1 MIKLLRTLPS
11 TRTGRVRAAF
21 PPARLASWL
30 LSLAALGAGAATA
43 AGTPSAPAQATPR
56 AGGTL
61 TAIIQPE
68 PVILTSALN
77 SAAPT
82 GFFSAN
88 VFDGLV
94 EYDNDFK
101 LRPALAERWDISR
114 DGKTLTFRLRPNVK
128 WHDGKPFTSAD
139 VKWTLENV
147 WKKLHPRNQIL
158 FGKVTQ
164 VDTPDA
170 LTVVLRFSEPSLAV
184 LSSLNSNGAQVLPK
198 HLYEGTDILNNPYN
212 NKPVGT
218 GPFVFKEWNKG
229 NYIVLERNPDYW
241 DKGKPYLDKLVFK
254 VVPDASARA
263 AALEKGE
270 VQYAPF
276 NPVPLKDAQRLAQLP
291 TLKLETRGYDWLSP
305 WLFMDIN
312 VDRPYFKDVRVR
324 QALAHAIDLNALNKV
339 VWFGFGKP
347 ALSPVVS
354 TLGQFFNPEVPKYP
368 YDPAKAE
375 ALLDAAGLKRGADG
389 NRLKIQIDYLPYG
402 DDYRRSAEFIKQA
415 LKRVGIEVAVR
426 NQDTPS
432 YTRRVYGDR
441 DFDLA
446 VVWYAGFADPLVGVT
461 RAYRADTVGK
471 NIPWSN
477 GSGYRGEEANKLID
491 QAQGS
496 ASQSERVALLRKF
509 QSVVQA
515 DLPSVPLLELRFF
528 TVQSAALRDTVGG
541 VDQVY
546 ASLKHAWFA
555 TPPAGSATGSATSS
569 AVRNATV
576 ANAGQ
581 PAAGR

>member
-1 MIKLLRTLPS
+1 MTNFFRTLRPQ
-11 TRTGRVRAAF
+11 R
-21 PPARLASWL
+21 PLAWL
-30 LSLAALGAGAATA
+30 APVALSIGLLGAGAPVLA
-43 AGTPSAPAQATPR
+43 AAAAPATETPR

-61 TAIIQPE
+61 TTIIQPE

-82 GFFSAN
+82 GFLSAN
-88 VFDGLV
+88 VFDGLL
-94 EYDNDFK
+94 EYDNNFK
-101 LRPALAERWDISR
+101 LRPALAERWDISK
-114 DGKTLTFRLRPNVK
+114 DSKTLTFHLRPNVK

-164 VDTPDA
+164 VDTPDP
-170 LTVVLRFSEPSLAV
+170 LTLVLRFSEPSLAV

-218 GPFVFKEWNKG
+218 GPFVFKEWSKG
-229 NYIVLERNPDYW
+229 NYIVLERNPGYW
-241 DKGKPYLDKLVFK
+241 DKGKPYLDKVIFK
-254 VVPDASARA
+254 VIPDASARA

-270 VQYAPF
+270 AQYAPF

-291 TLKLETRGYDWLSP
+291 ALKLETRGYDWLSP

-312 VDRPYFKDVRVR
+312 QDRPYFKDVRVR

-347 ALSPVVS
+347 AVSPVVS
-354 TLGQFFNPEVPKYP
+354 TLDQFFNPNVPKYP

-402 DDYRRSAEFIKQA
+402 DDYKRSAEYIRQA
-415 LKRVGIEVAVR
+415 LKRVGIDVAVR
-426 NQDTPS
+426 TQDTPT

-477 GSGYRGEEANKLID
+477 GSGYRGAEANKLID

-496 ASQSERVALLRKF
+496 PSQAERVELFKKF
-509 QSVVQA
+509 QSVVQT
-515 DLPSVPLLELRFF
+515 DLPSLPLLELRFF
-528 TVQSAALRDTVGG
+528 TVQAAALRDTVSG

-555 TPPAGSATGSATSS
+555 TPPGAS
-569 AVRNATV
+569 ATV
-576 ANAGQ
+576 ATAGKTE
-581 PAAGR
+581 AAR

>member
-1 MIKLLRTLPS
+1 MPPNTIMKNPFRPS
-11 TRTGRVRAAF
+11 RPSQLFGPFAF
-21 PPARLASWL
+21 LAPVV
-30 LSLAALGAGAATA
+30 LSLPLLGGLLAAPADAA
-43 AGTPSAPAQATPR
+43 APAQAAEAPR

-61 TAIIQPE
+61 TTIIQPE

-88 VFDGLV
+88 VFDGLI

-101 LRPALAERWDISR
+101 LKPALAQRWDISK
-114 DGKTLTFRLRPNVK
+114 DSKTITFHLRPNVK

-158 FGKVTQ
+158 FGKVTR

-170 LTVVLRFSEPSLAV
+170 LTVVLQFSEPSLAV

-218 GPFVFKEWNKG
+218 GPFVFKEWSKG

-241 DKGKPYLDKLVFK
+241 DKGKPYLDKIVFK
-254 VVPDASARA
+254 VIPDASARA

-276 NPVPLKDAQRLAQLP
+276 NPVPLKDAQRLSQLP
-291 TLKLETRGYDWLSP
+291 SLKLETRGYEWLSP
-305 WLFMDIN
+305 WLFMDVNI
-312 VDRPYFKDVRVR
+312 DRPYFKDVRVR
-324 QALAHAIDLNALNKV
+324 QALAHAIDLNTLNKV

-347 ALSPVVS
+347 AVSPVVS
-354 TLGQFFNPEVPKYP
+354 TLGQFFNPSVPKYP
-368 YDPAKAE
+368 YDPARAE

-402 DDYRRSAEFIKQA
+402 DDYKRSAEYIKQA
-415 LKRVGIEVAVR
+415 LKRVGVDVTVR
-426 NQDTPS
+426 TQDTPT
-432 YTRRVYGDR
+432 YTKRVYGDR

-446 VVWYAGFADPLVGVT
+446 VVWFAGFADPLVGVT
-461 RAYRADTVGK
+461 RAYRSDTVGK

-477 GSGYRGEEANKLID
+477 GSGYRGDEANRLID

-496 ASQSERVALLRKF
+496 PSQAERVELFRKF
-509 QSVVQA
+509 QSVVQT
-515 DLPSVPLLELRFF
+515 DLPSIPLLELRFF
-528 TVQSAALRDTVGG
+528 TVQSSNLRDTVSG

-546 ASLKHAWFA
+546 ASLKRAWLA
-555 TPPAGSATGSATSS
+555 PAGTAVATAT
-569 AVRNATV
+569 T
-576 ANAGQ
+576 
-581 PAAGR
+581 PAAAAAQAAR

>member
-1 MIKLLRTLPS
+1 MKNPFRPS
-11 TRTGRVRAAF
+11 RPSQLFGPFAF
-21 PPARLASWL
+21 LAPVV
-30 LSLAALGAGAATA
+30 LSLPLLGGLLAAPADAA
-43 AGTPSAPAQATPR
+43 APAQAAEAPR

-61 TAIIQPE
+61 TTIIQPE

-88 VFDGLV
+88 VFDGLI

-101 LRPALAERWDISR
+101 LKPALAQRWDISK
-114 DGKTLTFRLRPNVK
+114 DSKTITFHLRPNVK

-158 FGKVTQ
+158 FGKVTR

-170 LTVVLRFSEPSLAV
+170 LTVVLQFSEPSLAV

-218 GPFVFKEWNKG
+218 GPFVFKEWSKG

-241 DKGKPYLDKLVFK
+241 DKGKPYLDKIVFK
-254 VVPDASARA
+254 VIPDASARA

-276 NPVPLKDAQRLAQLP
+276 NPVPLKDAQRLSQLP
-291 TLKLETRGYDWLSP
+291 SLKLETRGYEWLSP
-305 WLFMDIN
+305 WLFMDVNI
-312 VDRPYFKDVRVR
+312 DRPYFKDVRVR
-324 QALAHAIDLNALNKV
+324 QALAHAIDLNTLNKV

-347 ALSPVVS
+347 AVSPVVS
-354 TLGQFFNPEVPKYP
+354 TLGQFFNPSVPKYP
-368 YDPAKAE
+368 YDPARAE

-402 DDYRRSAEFIKQA
+402 DDYKRSAEYIKQA
-415 LKRVGIEVAVR
+415 LKRVGVDVTVR
-426 NQDTPS
+426 TQDTPT
-432 YTRRVYGDR
+432 YTKRVYGDR

-446 VVWYAGFADPLVGVT
+446 VVWFAGFADPLVGVT
-461 RAYRADTVGK
+461 RAYRSDTVGK

-477 GSGYRGEEANKLID
+477 GSGYRGDEANRLID

-496 ASQSERVALLRKF
+496 PSQAERVELFRKF
-509 QSVVQA
+509 QSVVQT
-515 DLPSVPLLELRFF
+515 DLPSIPLLELRFF
-528 TVQSAALRDTVGG
+528 TVQSSNLRDTVSG

-546 ASLKHAWFA
+546 ASLKRAWLA
-555 TPPAGSATGSATSS
+555 PAGTAVATAT
-569 AVRNATV
+569 T
-576 ANAGQ
+576 
-581 PAAGR
+581 PAAAAAQAAR

>member
-1 MIKLLRTLPS
+1 MKNPFRPS
-11 TRTGRVRAAF
+11 RPSQLFRPFAF
-21 PPARLASWL
+21 LAPVV
-30 LSLAALGAGAATA
+30 LSLPLLGGLLAAPANAA
-43 AGTPSAPAQATPR
+43 APAQAAEAPR

-61 TAIIQPE
+61 TTIIQPE

-88 VFDGLV
+88 VFDGLI

-101 LRPALAERWDISR
+101 LKPALAQRWDISK
-114 DGKTLTFRLRPNVK
+114 DSKTLTFHLRPNVK

-158 FGKVTQ
+158 FGKVTR

-170 LTVVLRFSEPSLAV
+170 LTVVLHFSEPSLAV

-218 GPFVFKEWNKG
+218 GPFVFKEWSKG

-241 DKGKPYLDKLVFK
+241 DKGKPYLDKIVFK
-254 VVPDASARA
+254 VIPDASARA

-276 NPVPLKDAQRLAQLP
+276 NPVPLKDAQRLSQLP
-291 TLKLETRGYDWLSP
+291 SLKLETRGYEWLSP
-305 WLFMDIN
+305 WLFMDVNI
-312 VDRPYFKDVRVR
+312 DRPYFKDVRVR
-324 QALAHAIDLNALNKV
+324 QALAHAIDLNTLNKV

-347 ALSPVVS
+347 AVSPVVS
-354 TLGQFFNPEVPKYP
+354 TLGQFFNPSVPKYP
-368 YDPAKAE
+368 YDPARAE

-402 DDYRRSAEFIKQA
+402 DDYKRSAEYIKQA
-415 LKRVGIEVAVR
+415 LKRVGVDVTVR
-426 NQDTPS
+426 TQDTPT

-446 VVWYAGFADPLVGVT
+446 VVWFAGFADPLVGVT
-461 RAYRADTVGK
+461 RAYRSDTVGK

-477 GSGYRGEEANKLID
+477 GSGYRGDEANRLID

-496 ASQSERVALLRKF
+496 PSQAERVELFRKF
-509 QSVVQA
+509 QSVVQT
-515 DLPSVPLLELRFF
+515 DLPSIPLLELRFF
-528 TVQSAALRDTVGG
+528 TVQSSNLRDTVSG

-546 ASLKHAWFA
+546 ASLKRAWLA
-555 TPPAGSATGSATSS
+555 PAGTAVATAT
-569 AVRNATV
+569 T
-576 ANAGQ
+576 
-581 PAAGR
+581 PAAAAAQAAR

>member
-1 MIKLLRTLPS
+1 MMKLFRS
-11 TRTGRVRAAF
+11 FWSAR
-21 PPARLASWL
+21 PARALASPAWL
-30 LSLAALGAGAATA
+30 APVVLSLGLLGAGAAA
-43 AGTPSAPAQATPR
+43 AAPAAETPR

-61 TAIIQPE
+61 TTIIQPE
-68 PVILTSALN
+68 PVVLTSALN

-88 VFDGLV
+88 VFDGLL
-94 EYDNDFK
+94 EYDNNFK
-101 LRPALAERWDISR
+101 LKPALAERWEISR
-114 DGKTLTFRLRPNVK
+114 DSKTLTFHLRPNVK

-158 FGKVTQ
+158 LGKVTQ
-164 VDTPDA
+164 VDTPDP

-229 NYIVLERNPDYW
+229 NYIVLERNPNYW
-241 DKGKPYLDKLVFK
+241 DKGKPYLDKIIFK
-254 VVPDASARA
+254 VIPDASARA

-270 VQYAPF
+270 AQYAPF

-291 TLKLETRGYDWLSP
+291 PLKLETRGYDWLSP

-312 VDRPYFKDVRVR
+312 LDRPYFKDVRVR

-347 ALSPVVS
+347 AVSPVVS
-354 TLGQFFNPEVPKYP
+354 TLGQFFNPNVPKYA

-389 NRLKIQIDYLPYG
+389 NRLRIQIDYLPYG
-402 DDYRRSAEFIKQA
+402 DDYKRSAEYIKQA

-426 NQDTPS
+426 TQDTPT
-432 YTRRVYGDR
+432 YTKRVYGDR

-446 VVWYAGFADPLVGVT
+446 VVWFAGFADPLVGVT

-496 ASQSERVALLRKF
+496 PSQAERVELFRKF
-509 QSVVQA
+509 QSVVQT
-515 DLPSVPLLELRFF
+515 DLPSLPLLELRFF
-528 TVQSAALRDTVGG
+528 TVQSASLRDTVSS
-541 VDQVY
+541 VDQIY
-546 ASLKHAWFA
+546 ASLKHAWFV
-555 TPPAGSATGSATSS
+555 TPPRA
-569 AVRNATV
+569 NATV
-576 ANAGQ
+576 ATAGK
-581 PAAGR
+581 AETAR

>member
-1 MIKLLRTLPS
+1 MKNPFRPS
-11 TRTGRVRAAF
+11 RPSQLFRPFAF
-21 PPARLASWL
+21 LAPVV
-30 LSLAALGAGAATA
+30 LSLPLLGGLLAAPANAA
-43 AGTPSAPAQATPR
+43 APAQAAEAPR

-61 TAIIQPE
+61 TTIIQPE

-88 VFDGLV
+88 VFDGLI

-101 LRPALAERWDISR
+101 LKPALAQRWDISK
-114 DGKTLTFRLRPNVK
+114 DSKTITFHLRPKVK

-158 FGKVTQ
+158 FGKVTR

-170 LTVVLRFSEPSLAV
+170 LTVVLQFSEPSLAV

-218 GPFVFKEWNKG
+218 GPFVFKEWSKG

-241 DKGKPYLDKLVFK
+241 DKGKPYLDKIVFK
-254 VVPDASARA
+254 VIPDASARA

-276 NPVPLKDAQRLAQLP
+276 NPVPLKDAQRLSQLAS
-291 TLKLETRGYDWLSP
+291 LKLETRGYEWLSP
-305 WLFMDIN
+305 WLFMDVNI
-312 VDRPYFKDVRVR
+312 DRPYFKDVRVR
-324 QALAHAIDLNALNKV
+324 QALAHAIDLNTLNKV

-347 ALSPVVS
+347 AVSPVVS
-354 TLGQFFNPEVPKYP
+354 TLGQFFNPSVPKYP
-368 YDPAKAE
+368 YDPARAE

-389 NRLKIQIDYLPYG
+389 HRLKIQIDYLPYG
-402 DDYRRSAEFIKQA
+402 DDYKRSAEYIKQA
-415 LKRVGIEVAVR
+415 LKRVGVDVTVR
-426 NQDTPS
+426 TQDTPT
-432 YTRRVYGDR
+432 YTKRVYGDR

-446 VVWYAGFADPLVGVT
+446 VVWFAGFADPLVGVT
-461 RAYRADTVGK
+461 RAYRSDTVGK

-477 GSGYRGEEANKLID
+477 GSGYRGDEANRLID

-496 ASQSERVALLRKF
+496 PSQAERIELFRKF
-509 QSVVQA
+509 QSVVQT
-515 DLPSVPLLELRFF
+515 DLPSIPLLELRFF
-528 TVQSAALRDTVGG
+528 TVQSSNLRDTVSG

-546 ASLKHAWFA
+546 ASLKRAWLA
-555 TPPAGSATGSATSS
+555 PAGTAVATAT
-569 AVRNATV
+569 T
-576 ANAGQ
+576 
-581 PAAGR
+581 PAAAAAQAAR

>member
-1 MIKLLRTLPS
+1 MKNPFRPS
-11 TRTGRVRAAF
+11 RPSQLFRPFAF
-21 PPARLASWL
+21 LAPVV
-30 LSLAALGAGAATA
+30 LSLPLLGGLLAAPANAA
-43 AGTPSAPAQATPR
+43 APAQAAEAPR

-61 TAIIQPE
+61 TTIIQPE

-88 VFDGLV
+88 VFDGLI

-101 LRPALAERWDISR
+101 LKPALAQRWDISK
-114 DGKTLTFRLRPNVK
+114 DSKTLTFHLRPNVK

-158 FGKVTQ
+158 FGKVTR

-170 LTVVLRFSEPSLAV
+170 LTVVLHFSEPSLAV

-218 GPFVFKEWNKG
+218 GPFVFKEWSKG

-241 DKGKPYLDKLVFK
+241 DKGKPYLDKIVFK
-254 VVPDASARA
+254 VIPDASARA

-276 NPVPLKDAQRLAQLP
+276 NPVPLKDAQRLSQLP
-291 TLKLETRGYDWLSP
+291 SLKLETRGYEWLSP
-305 WLFMDIN
+305 WLFMDVNI
-312 VDRPYFKDVRVR
+312 DRPYFKDVRVR
-324 QALAHAIDLNALNKV
+324 QALAHAIDLNTLNKV

-347 ALSPVVS
+347 AVSPVVS
-354 TLGQFFNPEVPKYP
+354 TLGQFFNPSVPKYP
-368 YDPAKAE
+368 YDPARAE
-375 ALLDAAGLKRGADG
+375 ALLEAAGLKRGADG

-402 DDYRRSAEFIKQA
+402 DDYKRSAEYIKQA
-415 LKRVGIEVAVR
+415 LKRVGVDVTVR
-426 NQDTPS
+426 TQDTPT

-446 VVWYAGFADPLVGVT
+446 VVWFAGFADPLVGVT
-461 RAYRADTVGK
+461 RAYRSDTVGK

-477 GSGYRGEEANKLID
+477 GSGYRGDEANRLID

-496 ASQSERVALLRKF
+496 PSQAERVELFRKF
-509 QSVVQA
+509 QSVVQT
-515 DLPSVPLLELRFF
+515 DLPSIPLLELRFF
-528 TVQSAALRDTVGG
+528 TVQSSNLRDTVSG

-546 ASLKHAWFA
+546 ASLKRAWLA
-555 TPPAGSATGSATSS
+555 PAGTAVATAT
-569 AVRNATV
+569 T
-576 ANAGQ
+576 
-581 PAAGR
+581 PAAAAAQAAR

>member
-1 MIKLLRTLPS
+1 MTTPFWHALLARPLTLLGS
-11 TRTGRVRAAF
+11 ALILT
-21 PPARLASWL
+21 AS
-30 LSLAALGAGAATA
+30 AVVH
-43 AGTPSAPAQATPR
+43 AQTPR
-56 AGGTL
+56 PGGTL
-61 TAIIQPE
+61 TTVIQPE

-101 LRPALAERWDISR
+101 LRPALAERWEISS
-114 DGKTLTFRLRPNVK
+114 DSKTLTFHLRPNVK

-147 WKKLHPRNQIL
+147 WKKLHPRNQTL

-198 HLYEGTDILNNPYN
+198 HLYENTDILNNPYN

-218 GPFVFKEWNKG
+218 GPFVFKEWSKG
-229 NYIVLERNPDYW
+229 NYIVVERNPDYW
-241 DKGKPYLDKLVFK
+241 DKGKPYLDRIVFK
-254 VVPDASARA
+254 VIPDASARA

-276 NPVPLKDAQRLAQLP
+276 SPVPLKDAQRLAQLP
-291 TLKLETRGYDWLSP
+291 TLKLETRGYQWLSP
-305 WLFMDIN
+305 WLFMDVN

-324 QALAHAIDLNALNKV
+324 QALAHAINRDALNKV

-347 ALSPVVS
+347 AVSPVVS
-354 TLGQFFNPEVPKYP
+354 TLGQFFNPDVPRYP

-375 ALLDAAGLKRGADG
+375 ALLDAAGLKRGPDG
-389 NRLKIQIDYLPYG
+389 SRLKVQIDYLPYG
-402 DDYRRSAEFIKQA
+402 DDYKRSAEYVKQA
-415 LKRVGIEVAVR
+415 LKRVGIDVNVR
-426 NQDTPS
+426 TQDTPT

-446 VVWYAGFADPLVGVT
+446 VVWFAGFADPLVGVT

-477 GSGYRGEEANKLID
+477 GSGYRGEEANRLID

-496 ASQSERVALLRKF
+496 PSQAERVQLFRKF
-509 QSVVQA
+509 QTVVQT
-515 DLPSVPLLELRFF
+515 DVPSIPLLELQFF
-528 TVQSAALRDTVGG
+528 TLQSASLRDTVGG

-546 ASLKHAWFA
+546 ASLKRAWFA
-555 TPPAGSATGSATSS
+555 PTQ
-569 AVRNATV
+569 AV
-576 ANAGQ
+576 
-581 PAAGR
+581 AAR

>member
-1 MIKLLRTLPS
+1 MKNPFRPS
-11 TRTGRVRAAF
+11 RPSQLFRPFAF
-21 PPARLASWL
+21 LAPVV
-30 LSLAALGAGAATA
+30 LSLPLLGGLLAAPANAA
-43 AGTPSAPAQATPR
+43 APAQAAEAPR

-61 TAIIQPE
+61 TTIIQPE

-88 VFDGLV
+88 VFDGLI

-101 LRPALAERWDISR
+101 LKPALAQRWDISK
-114 DGKTLTFRLRPNVK
+114 DSKTLTFHLRPNVK

-158 FGKVTQ
+158 FGKVTR

-170 LTVVLRFSEPSLAV
+170 LTVVLHFSEPSLAV

-218 GPFVFKEWNKG
+218 GPFVFKEWSKG

-241 DKGKPYLDKLVFK
+241 HKGKPYLDKIVFK
-254 VVPDASARA
+254 VIPDASARA

-276 NPVPLKDAQRLAQLP
+276 NPVPLKDAQRLSQLP
-291 TLKLETRGYDWLSP
+291 SLKLETRGYEWLSP
-305 WLFMDIN
+305 WLFMDVNI
-312 VDRPYFKDVRVR
+312 DRPYFKDVRVR
-324 QALAHAIDLNALNKV
+324 QALAHAIDLNTLNKV

-347 ALSPVVS
+347 AVSPVVS
-354 TLGQFFNPEVPKYP
+354 TLGQFFNPSVPKYP
-368 YDPAKAE
+368 YDPARAE

-402 DDYRRSAEFIKQA
+402 DDYKRSAEYIKQA
-415 LKRVGIEVAVR
+415 LKRVGVDVTVR
-426 NQDTPS
+426 TQDTPT

-446 VVWYAGFADPLVGVT
+446 VVWFAGFADPLVGVT
-461 RAYRADTVGK
+461 RAYRSDTVGK

-477 GSGYRGEEANKLID
+477 GSGYRGDEANRLID

-496 ASQSERVALLRKF
+496 PSQAERVELFRKF
-509 QSVVQA
+509 QSVVQT
-515 DLPSVPLLELRFF
+515 DLPSIPLLELRFF
-528 TVQSAALRDTVGG
+528 TVQSSNLRDTVSG

-546 ASLKHAWFA
+546 ASLKRAWLA
-555 TPPAGSATGSATSS
+555 PAGTAVATAT
-569 AVRNATV
+569 T
-576 ANAGQ
+576 
-581 PAAGR
+581 PAAAAAQAAR

>member
-1 MIKLLRTLPS
+1 MTTSFWHAHLARPLTLLGS
-11 TRTGRVRAAF
+11 A
-21 PPARLASWL
+21 LALTASA
-30 LSLAALGAGAATA
+30 LAH
-43 AGTPSAPAQATPR
+43 AQTPR

-61 TAIIQPE
+61 TAVIQPE

-101 LRPALAERWDISR
+101 LRPALAERWEVSR
-114 DGKTLTFRLRPNVK
+114 DSKTVTFHLRPNVK

-147 WKKLHPRNQIL
+147 WKTLHPRNQTL

-198 HLYEGTDILNNPYN
+198 HLYENTDILNNPYN

-218 GPFVFKEWNKG
+218 GPFVFKEWSKG

-241 DKGKPYLDKLVFK
+241 DKGKPYLDKIVFK
-254 VVPDASARA
+254 VIPDASARA

-276 NPVPLKDAQRLAQLP
+276 SPVPLKDAQRLAQLP
-291 TLKLETRGYDWLSP
+291 TLKLETRGYQWLSP
-305 WLFMDIN
+305 WLFMDVN

-324 QALAHAIDLNALNKV
+324 QALAHAINQDALNKV

-347 ALSPVVS
+347 AVSPVVS
-354 TLGQFFNPEVPKYP
+354 TLGEFFNANVPKYP

-375 ALLDAAGLKRGADG
+375 TLLDAAGLKRGADG
-389 NRLKIQIDYLPYG
+389 SRLRIQIDYLPYG
-402 DDYRRSAEFIKQA
+402 DDYKRSAEYIKQA
-415 LKRVGIEVAVR
+415 LKRVGIDVNVR
-426 NQDTPS
+426 TQDTPT

-446 VVWYAGFADPLVGVT
+446 VVWFAGFADPLVGVT

-477 GSGYRGEEANKLID
+477 GSGYRGEEANRLID

-496 ASQSERVALLRKF
+496 PSQAERVALFRKF
-509 QSVVQA
+509 QQVVQT
-515 DLPSVPLLELRFF
+515 DVPSIPLLELQFF
-528 TVQSAALRDTVGG
+528 TLQSANLRDTVSG

-546 ASLKHAWFA
+546 ASLKRAWFA
-555 TPPAGSATGSATSS
+555 PAQAT
-569 AVRNATV
+569 
-576 ANAGQ
+576 
-581 PAAGR
+581 AAR

>member
-1 MIKLLRTLPS
+1 MKNP
-11 TRTGRVRAAF
+11 F
-21 PPARLASWL
+21 PPSRPSQLFRPFAFLAPVV
-30 LSLAALGAGAATA
+30 LSLPLLGGMLA
-43 AGTPSAPAQATPR
+43 APANAAPAAPATEAPR

-61 TAIIQPE
+61 TTIIQPE

-88 VFDGLV
+88 VFDGLI
-94 EYDNDFK
+94 EYDNEFK
-101 LRPALAERWDISR
+101 LRPALAQSWDISK
-114 DGKTLTFRLRPNVK
+114 DSKTLTFHLRPNVK

-158 FGKVTQ
+158 FGKVTR

-170 LTVVLRFSEPSLAV
+170 LTVVLHFSEPSLAV

-218 GPFVFKEWNKG
+218 GPFIFKEWSKG

-241 DKGKPYLDKLVFK
+241 DKGKPYLDKIVFK
-254 VVPDASARA
+254 VIPDASARA

-276 NPVPLKDAQRLAQLP
+276 NPVPLKDAQRLSQLP
-291 TLKLETRGYDWLSP
+291 SLKLETRGYEWLSP
-305 WLFMDIN
+305 WLFMDVNI
-312 VDRPYFKDVRVR
+312 DRPYFKDVRVR

-347 ALSPVVS
+347 AVSPVVS
-354 TLGQFFNPEVPKYP
+354 TLGQFFNPNVPKYP
-368 YDPAKAE
+368 YDPARAE

-402 DDYRRSAEFIKQA
+402 DDYKRSAEYIKQA
-415 LKRVGIEVAVR
+415 LKRVGVDVTVR
-426 NQDTPS
+426 TQDTPT
-432 YTRRVYGDR
+432 YTKRVYGDR

-446 VVWYAGFADPLVGVT
+446 VVWFAGFADPLVGVT
-461 RAYRADTVGK
+461 RAYRSDTVGK

-477 GSGYRGEEANKLID
+477 GSGYRGDEANRLID

-496 ASQSERVALLRKF
+496 PSQAERVELFRKF
-509 QSVVQA
+509 QSVVQT
-515 DLPSVPLLELRFF
+515 DLPSIPLLELRFF
-528 TVQSAALRDTVGG
+528 TVQASNLRDTVSG

-546 ASLKHAWFA
+546 ASLKRAWLA
-555 TPPAGSATGSATSS
+555 PAGTAVATAT
-569 AVRNATV
+569 T
-576 ANAGQ
+576 
-581 PAAGR
+581 PAAAAAQAAR

>member
-1 MIKLLRTLPS
+1 MQTSAILPPNTIMKNPFRPS
-11 TRTGRVRAAF
+11 RPSQLFRPFAF
-21 PPARLASWL
+21 LAPVV
-30 LSLAALGAGAATA
+30 LSLPLLGGLLAAPANAA
-43 AGTPSAPAQATPR
+43 APAQAAEAPR

-61 TAIIQPE
+61 TTIIQPE

-88 VFDGLV
+88 VFDGLI

-101 LRPALAERWDISR
+101 LKPALAQRWDISK
-114 DGKTLTFRLRPNVK
+114 DSKTLTFHLRPNVK

-158 FGKVTQ
+158 FGKVTR

-170 LTVVLRFSEPSLAV
+170 LTVVLQFSEPSLAV

-218 GPFVFKEWNKG
+218 GPFVFKEWSKG

-241 DKGKPYLDKLVFK
+241 DKGKPYLDKIVFK
-254 VVPDASARA
+254 VIPDASARA

-276 NPVPLKDAQRLAQLP
+276 NPVPLKDAQRLSQLP
-291 TLKLETRGYDWLSP
+291 SLKLETRGYEWLSP
-305 WLFMDIN
+305 WLFMDVNI
-312 VDRPYFKDVRVR
+312 DRPYFKDVRVR
-324 QALAHAIDLNALNKV
+324 QALAHAIDLNTLNKV

-347 ALSPVVS
+347 AVSPVVS
-354 TLGQFFNPEVPKYP
+354 TLGQFFNPSVPKYP
-368 YDPAKAE
+368 YDPARAE

-389 NRLKIQIDYLPYG
+389 HRLKIQIDYLPYG
-402 DDYRRSAEFIKQA
+402 DDYKRSAEYIKQA
-415 LKRVGIEVAVR
+415 LKRVGVDVTVR
-426 NQDTPS
+426 TQDTPT
-432 YTRRVYGDR
+432 YTKRVYGDR

-446 VVWYAGFADPLVGVT
+446 VVWFAGFADPLVGVT
-461 RAYRADTVGK
+461 RAYRSDTVGK

-477 GSGYRGEEANKLID
+477 GSGYRGDEANRLID

-496 ASQSERVALLRKF
+496 PSQAERIELFRKF
-509 QSVVQA
+509 QSVVQT
-515 DLPSVPLLELRFF
+515 DLPSIPLLELRFF
-528 TVQSAALRDTVGG
+528 TVQSSNLRDTVSG

-546 ASLKHAWFA
+546 ASLKRAWLA
-555 TPPAGSATGSATSS
+555 PAGTAVATAT
-569 AVRNATV
+569 T
-576 ANAGQ
+576 
-581 PAAGR
+581 PAAAAAQAAR

>member
-1 MIKLLRTLPS
+1 MKTSQWHTRLARSLALVGSALVLTLPS
-11 TRTGRVRAAF
+11 AHAV
-21 PPARLASWL
+21 PE
-30 LSLAALGAGAATA
+30 
-43 AGTPSAPAQATPR
+43 TPR

-61 TAIIQPE
+61 TAVIQPE

-82 GFFSAN
+82 GFLSAN
-88 VFDGLV
+88 VFDGLL

-101 LRPALAERWDISR
+101 LKPALAQSWEISK
-114 DGKTLTFRLRPNVK
+114 DSKTLTFRLRPNVK

-139 VKWTLENV
+139 VKWSLENV

-158 FGKVTQ
+158 FGKVTR

-170 LTVVLRFSEPSLAV
+170 LTVVLHFSEPSLAA

-218 GPFVFKEWNKG
+218 GPFVFKEWSKG

-241 DKGKPYLDKLVFK
+241 DKGKPYLDKIVFK
-254 VVPDASARA
+254 VIPDASARA

-270 VQYAPF
+270 AQYAPF

-291 TLKLETRGYDWLSP
+291 GLKLETRGYEWLSP
-305 WLFMDIN
+305 WLFMDVN

-324 QALAHAIDLNALNKV
+324 QALAHAIDLDALNKV

-347 ALSPVVS
+347 AVSPVVS
-354 TLGQFFNPEVPKYP
+354 TLGQFFNPNVPKYP

-389 NRLKIQIDYLPYG
+389 NRLRIQIDYLPYG
-402 DDYRRSAEFIKQA
+402 DDYKRSAEYIKQA

-426 NQDTPS
+426 TQDTPT
-432 YTRRVYGDR
+432 YTKRVYGDR

-477 GSGYRGEEANKLID
+477 GSGYRGEEANRLID

-496 ASQSERVALLRKF
+496 PSQAERVELFRKF
-509 QSVVQA
+509 QAVVQT
-515 DLPSVPLLELRFF
+515 DLPSIPLLELRFF
-528 TVQSAALRDTVGG
+528 TVQSANLRDTIGG

-546 ASLKHAWFA
+546 ASLKRAWLA
-555 TPPAGSATGSATSS
+555 PT
-569 AVRNATV
+569 AVKTASR
-576 ANAGQ
+576 
-581 PAAGR
+581 

>member
-1 MIKLLRTLPS
+1 MLPPNTIMKNPFRPS
-11 TRTGRVRAAF
+11 RPSQLFRPFAF
-21 PPARLASWL
+21 LAPVV
-30 LSLAALGAGAATA
+30 LSLPLLGGLAAPANAA
-43 AGTPSAPAQATPR
+43 APAQAAEAPR

-61 TAIIQPE
+61 TTIIQPE

-88 VFDGLV
+88 VFDGLI

-101 LRPALAERWDISR
+101 LKPALAQRWEISK
-114 DGKTLTFRLRPNVK
+114 DSKTLTFHLRPNVK

-158 FGKVTQ
+158 FGKVTR

-170 LTVVLRFSEPSLAV
+170 LTVVLHFSEPSLAV

-218 GPFVFKEWNKG
+218 GPFVFKEWSKG

-241 DKGKPYLDKLVFK
+241 DKGKPYLDKIVFK
-254 VVPDASARA
+254 VIPDASARA

-276 NPVPLKDAQRLAQLP
+276 NPVPLKDAQRLSQLP
-291 TLKLETRGYDWLSP
+291 SLKLETRGYEWLSP
-305 WLFMDIN
+305 WLFMDVNI
-312 VDRPYFKDVRVR
+312 DRPYFKDVRVR

-347 ALSPVVS
+347 AVSPVVS
-354 TLGQFFNPEVPKYP
+354 TLGQFFNPSVPKYP
-368 YDPAKAE
+368 YDPARAE

-402 DDYRRSAEFIKQA
+402 DDYKRSAEYIKQA
-415 LKRVGIEVAVR
+415 LKRVGVDVTVR
-426 NQDTPS
+426 TQDTPT

-446 VVWYAGFADPLVGVT
+446 VVWFAGFADPLVGVT
-461 RAYRADTVGK
+461 RAYRSDTVGK

-477 GSGYRGEEANKLID
+477 GSGYRGDEANRLID

-496 ASQSERVALLRKF
+496 PSQAERVELFRKF
-509 QSVVQA
+509 QSVVQT
-515 DLPSVPLLELRFF
+515 DLPSIPLLELRFF
-528 TVQSAALRDTVGG
+528 TVQSSNLRDTVSG

-546 ASLKHAWFA
+546 ASLKRAWLA
-555 TPPAGSATGSATSS
+555 PAGTAVATAT
-569 AVRNATV
+569 T
-576 ANAGQ
+576 
-581 PAAGR
+581 PAATAAQAAR

>member
-1 MIKLLRTLPS
+1 MLPPNTIMKNPFRPS
-11 TRTGRVRAAF
+11 RPSQLFRPFAF
-21 PPARLASWL
+21 LAPVV
-30 LSLAALGAGAATA
+30 LSLPLLGGLLAAPANAA
-43 AGTPSAPAQATPR
+43 APAQAAEAPR

-61 TAIIQPE
+61 TTIIQPE

-88 VFDGLV
+88 VFDGLI

-101 LRPALAERWDISR
+101 LKPALAQRWDISK
-114 DGKTLTFRLRPNVK
+114 DSKTLTFHLRPNVK

-158 FGKVTQ
+158 FGKVTR

-170 LTVVLRFSEPSLAV
+170 LTVVLHFSEPSLAV

-218 GPFVFKEWNKG
+218 GPFVFKEWSKG

-241 DKGKPYLDKLVFK
+241 DKGKPYLDKIVFK
-254 VVPDASARA
+254 VIPDASARA

-276 NPVPLKDAQRLAQLP
+276 NPVPLKDAQRLSQLP
-291 TLKLETRGYDWLSP
+291 SLKLETRGYEWLSP
-305 WLFMDIN
+305 WLFMDVN

-347 ALSPVVS
+347 AVSPVVS
-354 TLGQFFNPEVPKYP
+354 TLGQFFNPSVPKYP
-368 YDPAKAE
+368 FDPARAE

-402 DDYRRSAEFIKQA
+402 DDYKRSAEYIKQA
-415 LKRVGIEVAVR
+415 LKRVGVDVTVR
-426 NQDTPS
+426 TQDTPT

-446 VVWYAGFADPLVGVT
+446 VVWFAGFADPLVGVT
-461 RAYRADTVGK
+461 RAYRSDTVGK

-477 GSGYRGEEANKLID
+477 GSGYRGDEANRLID

-496 ASQSERVALLRKF
+496 PSQAERVELFRKF
-509 QSVVQA
+509 QSVVQT
-515 DLPSVPLLELRFF
+515 DLPSIPLLELRFF
-528 TVQSAALRDTVGG
+528 TVQSSNLRDTVSG

-546 ASLKHAWFA
+546 ASLKRAWLA
-555 TPPAGSATGSATSS
+555 PAGTAVATAT
-569 AVRNATV
+569 T
-576 ANAGQ
+576 
-581 PAAGR
+581 PAATAAQAAR

>member
-1 MIKLLRTLPS
+1 MKNPFRPS
-11 TRTGRVRAAF
+11 RPAQLFRPFAF
-21 PPARLASWL
+21 LAPVV
-30 LSLAALGAGAATA
+30 LSLPLLGGLLV
-43 AGTPSAPAQATPR
+43 APANAAPAAQAAEAPR

-61 TAIIQPE
+61 TTIIQPE

-88 VFDGLV
+88 VFDGLI
-94 EYDNDFK
+94 EYDNAFRLK
-101 LRPALAERWDISR
+101 PALAQSWEISK
-114 DGKTLTFRLRPNVK
+114 DAKTLTFHLRPNVK

-158 FGKVTQ
+158 FGKVTR

-170 LTVVLRFSEPSLAV
+170 LTVVLHFSEPSLAV
-184 LSSLNSNGAQVLPK
+184 LSSLNSNGAQVLPR

-218 GPFVFKEWNKG
+218 GPFVFKEWSKG

-241 DKGKPYLDKLVFK
+241 DKGKPYLDKIVFK
-254 VVPDASARA
+254 VIPDASARA

-276 NPVPLKDAQRLAQLP
+276 NPVPLKDAQRLSQLP
-291 TLKLETRGYDWLSP
+291 SLKLETRGYEWLSP
-305 WLFMDIN
+305 WLFMDVN
-312 VDRPYFKDVRVR
+312 VERPYFKDVRVR

-347 ALSPVVS
+347 AVSPVVS
-354 TLGQFFNPEVPKYP
+354 TLGQFFNPNVPKYP
-368 YDPAKAE
+368 YDPAKAD

-402 DDYRRSAEFIKQA
+402 DDYKRSAEYIKQA
-415 LKRVGIEVAVR
+415 LKRVGVDVTVR
-426 NQDTPS
+426 TQDTPT

-446 VVWYAGFADPLVGVT
+446 VVWFAGFADPLVGVT
-461 RAYRADTVGK
+461 RAYRSDTVGK

-477 GSGYRGEEANKLID
+477 GSGYRGDEANRLID

-496 ASQSERVALLRKF
+496 PSQAERVELFRKF
-509 QSVVQA
+509 QSVVQT
-515 DLPSVPLLELRFF
+515 DLPSIPLLELRFF
-528 TVQSAALRDTVGG
+528 TVQSSNLRDTVSG

-546 ASLKHAWFA
+546 ASLKRAWLA
-555 TPPAGSATGSATSS
+555 PAGTAVAATT
-569 AVRNATV
+569 
-576 ANAGQ
+576 
-581 PAAGR
+581 PAAAAAHAAR

>member
-1 MIKLLRTLPS
+1 MPPNTIMKNPFRPS
-11 TRTGRVRAAF
+11 RPSQLFRPFAF
-21 PPARLASWL
+21 LAPVV
-30 LSLAALGAGAATA
+30 LSLPLLGGLLAAPANAA
-43 AGTPSAPAQATPR
+43 APAQAAEAPR

-61 TAIIQPE
+61 TTIIQPE

-88 VFDGLV
+88 VFDGLI

-101 LRPALAERWDISR
+101 LKPALAQRWDISK
-114 DGKTLTFRLRPNVK
+114 DSKTLTFHLRPNVK

-158 FGKVTQ
+158 FGKVTR

-170 LTVVLRFSEPSLAV
+170 LTVVLHFSEPSLAV

-218 GPFVFKEWNKG
+218 GPFVFKEWSKG

-241 DKGKPYLDKLVFK
+241 DKGKPYLDKIVFK
-254 VVPDASARA
+254 VIPDASARA

-276 NPVPLKDAQRLAQLP
+276 NPVPLKDAQRLSQLP
-291 TLKLETRGYDWLSP
+291 SLKLETRGYEWLSP
-305 WLFMDIN
+305 WLFMDVNI
-312 VDRPYFKDVRVR
+312 DRPYFKDVRVR

-347 ALSPVVS
+347 AVSPVVS
-354 TLGQFFNPEVPKYP
+354 TLGQFFNPSVPKYP
-368 YDPAKAE
+368 YDPARAE

-402 DDYRRSAEFIKQA
+402 DDYKRSAEYIKQA
-415 LKRVGIEVAVR
+415 LKRVGVDVTVR
-426 NQDTPS
+426 TQDTPT

-446 VVWYAGFADPLVGVT
+446 VVWFAGFADPLVGVT
-461 RAYRADTVGK
+461 RAYRSDTVGK

-477 GSGYRGEEANKLID
+477 GSGYRGDEANRLID

-496 ASQSERVALLRKF
+496 PSQAERVELFRKF
-509 QSVVQA
+509 QSVVQT
-515 DLPSVPLLELRFF
+515 DLPSIPLLELRFF
-528 TVQSAALRDTVGG
+528 TVQSSNLRDTVSG

-546 ASLKHAWFA
+546 ASLKRAWLA
-555 TPPAGSATGSATSS
+555 PAGTAVATATTPAAAAAQ
-569 AVRNATV
+569 AVR
-576 ANAGQ
+576 
-581 PAAGR
+581 

>member
-1 MIKLLRTLPS
+1 MPANTIMKNPFRPS
-11 TRTGRVRAAF
+11 RPSQLFRPFAF
-21 PPARLASWL
+21 LAPVV
-30 LSLAALGAGAATA
+30 LSLPLLGGLLAAPANAA
-43 AGTPSAPAQATPR
+43 APAQAAEAPR

-61 TAIIQPE
+61 TTIIQPE

-88 VFDGLV
+88 VFDGLI

-101 LRPALAERWDISR
+101 LKPALAQRWDISK
-114 DGKTLTFRLRPNVK
+114 DSKTLTFHLRPNVK

-158 FGKVTQ
+158 FGKVTR

-170 LTVVLRFSEPSLAV
+170 LTVVLHFSEPSLAV

-218 GPFVFKEWNKG
+218 GPFVFKEWSKG

-241 DKGKPYLDKLVFK
+241 HKGKPYLDKIVFK
-254 VVPDASARA
+254 VIPDASARA

-276 NPVPLKDAQRLAQLP
+276 NPVPLKDAQRLSQLP
-291 TLKLETRGYDWLSP
+291 SLKLETRGYEWLSP
-305 WLFMDIN
+305 WLFMDVNI
-312 VDRPYFKDVRVR
+312 DRPYFKDVRVR
-324 QALAHAIDLNALNKV
+324 QALAHAIDLNTLNKV

-347 ALSPVVS
+347 AVSPVVS
-354 TLGQFFNPEVPKYP
+354 TLGQFFNPSVPKYP
-368 YDPAKAE
+368 YDPARAE

-402 DDYRRSAEFIKQA
+402 DDYKRSAEYIKQA
-415 LKRVGIEVAVR
+415 LKRVGVDVTVR
-426 NQDTPS
+426 TQDTPT

-446 VVWYAGFADPLVGVT
+446 VVWFAGFADPLVGVT
-461 RAYRADTVGK
+461 RAYRSDTVGK

-477 GSGYRGEEANKLID
+477 GSGYRGDEANRLID

-496 ASQSERVALLRKF
+496 PSQAERVELFRKF
-509 QSVVQA
+509 QSVVQT
-515 DLPSVPLLELRFF
+515 DLPSIPLLELRFF
-528 TVQSAALRDTVGG
+528 TVQSSNLRDTVSG

-546 ASLKHAWFA
+546 ASLKRAWLA
-555 TPPAGSATGSATSS
+555 PAGTAVATAT
-569 AVRNATV
+569 T
-576 ANAGQ
+576 
-581 PAAGR
+581 PAAAAAQAAR

>member
-1 MIKLLRTLPS
+1 MKNPLPLSRPSQILRPF
-11 TRTGRVRAAF
+11 AF
-21 PPARLASWL
+21 LAPVV
-30 LSLAALGAGAATA
+30 LSLPLLGGLLA
-43 AGTPSAPAQATPR
+43 APASAAPAAPSVQAPH

-61 TAIIQPE
+61 TTIIQPE

-88 VFDGLV
+88 VFDGLL

-101 LRPALAERWDISR
+101 LKPALAQSWDISK
-114 DGKTLTFRLRPNVK
+114 DSKTLTFHLRPNVK

-158 FGKVTQ
+158 FGKVTR
-164 VDTPDA
+164 VETPDA
-170 LTVVLRFSEPSLAV
+170 LTVVLHFSEPSLAV

-218 GPFVFKEWNKG
+218 GPFVFKEWSKG

-241 DKGKPYLDKLVFK
+241 DKGKPYLDKIVFK
-254 VVPDASARA
+254 VIPDASARA

-276 NPVPLKDAQRLAQLP
+276 NPVPLKDAQRLSQLP
-291 TLKLETRGYDWLSP
+291 SLKLETRGYEWLSP
-305 WLFMDIN
+305 WLFMDVN

-347 ALSPVVS
+347 AVSPVVS
-354 TLGQFFNPEVPKYP
+354 TLGQFFNPNVPKYP

-389 NRLKIQIDYLPYG
+389 SRLKIQIDYLPYG
-402 DDYRRSAEFIKQA
+402 DDYKRSAEYIKQA
-415 LKRVGIEVAVR
+415 LKRIGIDVTVR
-426 NQDTPS
+426 TQDTPS

-446 VVWYAGFADPLVGVT
+446 VVWFAGFADPLVGVT
-461 RAYRADTVGK
+461 RAYRGDTVGK

-477 GSGYRGEEANKLID
+477 GSGYRGDEANRLID

-496 ASQSERVALLRKF
+496 PSQAERVELFRKF
-509 QSVVQA
+509 QTVVQT
-515 DLPSVPLLELRFF
+515 DLPSIPLLELRFF
-528 TVQSAALRDTVGG
+528 TVQASNLRDTVSG

-546 ASLKHAWFA
+546 ASLKRAWLAPAGTAVATA
-555 TPPAGSATGSATSS
+555 TPPG
-569 AVRNATV
+569 V
-576 ANAGQ
+576 A
-581 PAAGR
+581 PAQAAR

>member
-1 MIKLLRTLPS
+1 MKNPFRPS
-11 TRTGRVRAAF
+11 RPSQLFRPFAF
-21 PPARLASWL
+21 LAPVV
-30 LSLAALGAGAATA
+30 LSLPLLGGLLAAPASAA
-43 AGTPSAPAQATPR
+43 APAQAAEAPR

-61 TAIIQPE
+61 TTIIQPE

-88 VFDGLV
+88 VFDGLI

-101 LRPALAERWDISR
+101 LKPALAQRWDISK
-114 DGKTLTFRLRPNVK
+114 DSKTLTFHLRPNVK

-158 FGKVTQ
+158 FGKVTR

-170 LTVVLRFSEPSLAV
+170 LTVVLQFSEPSLAV

-218 GPFVFKEWNKG
+218 GPFVFKEWSKG

-241 DKGKPYLDKLVFK
+241 DKGKPYLDKIVFK
-254 VVPDASARA
+254 VIPDASARA

-276 NPVPLKDAQRLAQLP
+276 NPVPLKDAQRLSQLP
-291 TLKLETRGYDWLSP
+291 SLKLETRGYEWLSP
-305 WLFMDIN
+305 WLFMDVNI
-312 VDRPYFKDVRVR
+312 DRPYFKDVRVG
-324 QALAHAIDLNALNKV
+324 QALAHAIDLNTLNKV

-347 ALSPVVS
+347 AVSPVVS
-354 TLGQFFNPEVPKYP
+354 TLGQFFNPSVPKYP
-368 YDPAKAE
+368 YDPARAE

-389 NRLKIQIDYLPYG
+389 NRLRIQIDYLPYG
-402 DDYRRSAEFIKQA
+402 DDYKRSAEYIKQA
-415 LKRVGIEVAVR
+415 LKRVGVDVTVR
-426 NQDTPS
+426 TQDTPT
-432 YTRRVYGDR
+432 YTKRVYGDR

-446 VVWYAGFADPLVGVT
+446 VVWFAGFADPLVGVT
-461 RAYRADTVGK
+461 RAYRSDTVGK

-477 GSGYRGEEANKLID
+477 GSGYRGDEANRLID

-496 ASQSERVALLRKF
+496 PSQAERVELFRKF
-509 QSVVQA
+509 QSVVQT
-515 DLPSVPLLELRFF
+515 DLPSIPLLELRFF
-528 TVQSAALRDTVGG
+528 TVQSSNLRDTVSG

-546 ASLKHAWFA
+546 ASLKRAWLA
-555 TPPAGSATGSATSS
+555 PAGTAVATAT
-569 AVRNATV
+569 T
-576 ANAGQ
+576 
-581 PAAGR
+581 PAAAAAQAAR

>member
-1 MIKLLRTLPS
+1 MKNPFRPS
-11 TRTGRVRAAF
+11 RPSQLFRPFAF
-21 PPARLASWL
+21 LAPVV
-30 LSLAALGAGAATA
+30 LSLPLLGGLLA
-43 AGTPSAPAQATPR
+43 APANAAPAAQAAEVPR

-61 TAIIQPE
+61 TTIIQPE

-88 VFDGLV
+88 VFDGLI

-101 LRPALAERWDISR
+101 LKPALAQSWDISK
-114 DGKTLTFRLRPNVK
+114 DSKTLTFHLRPNVK

-158 FGKVTQ
+158 FGKVTR

-170 LTVVLRFSEPSLAV
+170 LTVVLHFSEPSLAV

-198 HLYEGTDILNNPYN
+198 HLYEGTDVLNNPYN

-218 GPFVFKEWNKG
+218 GPFVFKEWSKG

-241 DKGKPYLDKLVFK
+241 DKGKPYLDKIVFK
-254 VVPDASARA
+254 VIPDASARA

-276 NPVPLKDAQRLAQLP
+276 NPVPLKDAQRLSQLP
-291 TLKLETRGYDWLSP
+291 SLRLETRGYEWLSP
-305 WLFMDIN
+305 WLFMDVNI
-312 VDRPYFKDVRVR
+312 DRPYFKDVRVR

-347 ALSPVVS
+347 AVSPVVS
-354 TLGQFFNPEVPKYP
+354 TLGQFFNPNVPKYP

-402 DDYRRSAEFIKQA
+402 DDYKRSAEYIKQA
-415 LKRVGIEVAVR
+415 LKRVGVDVTVR
-426 NQDTPS
+426 TQDTPT
-432 YTRRVYGDR
+432 YTKRVYGDR

-446 VVWYAGFADPLVGVT
+446 VVWFAGFADPLVGVT
-461 RAYRADTVGK
+461 RAYRSDTVGK

-477 GSGYRGEEANKLID
+477 GSGYRGDEANRLID

-496 ASQSERVALLRKF
+496 PSQAERVELFRKF
-509 QSVVQA
+509 QSVVQT
-515 DLPSVPLLELRFF
+515 DLPSIPLLELRFF
-528 TVQSAALRDTVGG
+528 TVQSSNLRDTVSG

-546 ASLKHAWFA
+546 ASLKRAWLA
-555 TPPAGSATGSATSS
+555 PAGTAVATAT
-569 AVRNATV
+569 T
-576 ANAGQ
+576 
-581 PAAGR
+581 PAAAAAQAAR

>member
-1 MIKLLRTLPS
+1 MTTS
-11 TRTGRVRAAF
+11 F
-21 PPARLASWL
+21 WHARLARPLTL
-30 LSLAALGAGAATA
+30 LGSALALTASALAH
-43 AGTPSAPAQATPR
+43 AQTPR

-61 TAIIQPE
+61 TAVIQPE

-101 LRPALAERWDISR
+101 LRPALAERWEVSR
-114 DGKTLTFRLRPNVK
+114 DSKTVTFHLRPNVK

-147 WKKLHPRNQIL
+147 WKTLHPRNQTL

-198 HLYEGTDILNNPYN
+198 HLYENTDILNNPYN

-218 GPFVFKEWNKG
+218 GPFVFKEWSKG

-241 DKGKPYLDKLVFK
+241 DKGKPYLDKIVFK
-254 VVPDASARA
+254 VIPDASARA

-276 NPVPLKDAQRLAQLP
+276 SPVPLKDAQRLAQLP
-291 TLKLETRGYDWLSP
+291 TLKLETRGYQWLSP
-305 WLFMDIN
+305 WLFMDVN

-324 QALAHAIDLNALNKV
+324 QALAHAINQDALNKV

-347 ALSPVVS
+347 AVSPVVS
-354 TLGQFFNPEVPKYP
+354 TLGEFFNPSVPKYP

-389 NRLKIQIDYLPYG
+389 SRLRIQIDYLPYG
-402 DDYRRSAEFIKQA
+402 DDYKRSAEYIKQA
-415 LKRVGIEVAVR
+415 LKRVGIDVNVR
-426 NQDTPS
+426 TQDTPT

-446 VVWYAGFADPLVGVT
+446 VVWFAGFADPLVGVT

-477 GSGYRGEEANKLID
+477 GSGYRGEEANRLID

-496 ASQSERVALLRKF
+496 PSQAERVALFRKF
-509 QSVVQA
+509 QQVVQT
-515 DLPSVPLLELRFF
+515 DVPSIPLLELQFF
-528 TVQSAALRDTVGG
+528 TLQSANLRDTVSG

-546 ASLKHAWFA
+546 ASLKRAWFA
-555 TPPAGSATGSATSS
+555 PAQTT
-569 AVRNATV
+569 
-576 ANAGQ
+576 
-581 PAAGR
+581 AAR

>member
-1 MIKLLRTLPS
+1 MKNPFRPS
-11 TRTGRVRAAF
+11 RPSQLFRPFAF
-21 PPARLASWL
+21 LAPVV
-30 LSLAALGAGAATA
+30 LSLPLLGGLLAAPANAA
-43 AGTPSAPAQATPR
+43 APAQAAEAPR

-61 TAIIQPE
+61 TTIIQPE

-88 VFDGLV
+88 VFDGLI

-101 LRPALAERWDISR
+101 LKPALAQRWDISK
-114 DGKTLTFRLRPNVK
+114 DSKTLTFHLRPNVK

-158 FGKVTQ
+158 FGKVTR

-170 LTVVLRFSEPSLAV
+170 LTVVLQFSEPSLAV

-218 GPFVFKEWNKG
+218 GPFVFKEWSKG

-241 DKGKPYLDKLVFK
+241 DKGKPYLDKIVFK
-254 VVPDASARA
+254 VIPDASARA

-276 NPVPLKDAQRLAQLP
+276 NPVPLKDAQRLSQLP
-291 TLKLETRGYDWLSP
+291 SLKLETRGYEWLSP
-305 WLFMDIN
+305 WLFMDVNI
-312 VDRPYFKDVRVR
+312 DRPYFKDVRVR
-324 QALAHAIDLNALNKV
+324 QALAHAIDLNTLNKV

-347 ALSPVVS
+347 AVSPVVS
-354 TLGQFFNPEVPKYP
+354 TLGQFFNPSVPKYP
-368 YDPAKAE
+368 YDPARAE

-389 NRLKIQIDYLPYG
+389 HRLKIQIDYLPYG
-402 DDYRRSAEFIKQA
+402 DDYKRSAEYIKQA
-415 LKRVGIEVAVR
+415 LKRVGVDVTVR
-426 NQDTPS
+426 TQDTPT
-432 YTRRVYGDR
+432 YTKRVYGDR

-446 VVWYAGFADPLVGVT
+446 VVWFAGFADPLVGVT
-461 RAYRADTVGK
+461 RAYRSDTVGK

-477 GSGYRGEEANKLID
+477 GSGYRGDEANRLID

-496 ASQSERVALLRKF
+496 PSQAERVELFRKF
-509 QSVVQA
+509 QSVVQT
-515 DLPSVPLLELRFF
+515 DLPSIPLLELRFF
-528 TVQSAALRDTVGG
+528 TVQSSNLRDTVSG

-546 ASLKHAWFA
+546 ASLKRAWLA
-555 TPPAGSATGSATSS
+555 PAGTAVATAT
-569 AVRNATV
+569 T
-576 ANAGQ
+576 
-581 PAAGR
+581 PAAAAAQAAR

>member
-1 MIKLLRTLPS
+1 MTS
-11 TRTGRVRAAF
+11 SF
-21 PPARLASWL
+21 WHARLARPLFL
-30 LSLAALGAGAATA
+30 LGSALALTA
-43 AGTPSAPAQATPR
+43 SPVAHAQTPR
-56 AGGTL
+56 TGGTL
-61 TAIIQPE
+61 TAVIQPE

-101 LRPALAERWDISR
+101 LRPALAERWEISR
-114 DGKTLTFRLRPNVK
+114 DSKTLTFHLRPNVK

-147 WKKLHPRNQIL
+147 WKTLHPRNQTL

-198 HLYEGTDILNNPYN
+198 HLYENTDILNNPYN

-218 GPFVFKEWNKG
+218 GPFVFKEWSKG

-241 DKGKPYLDKLVFK
+241 DKGKPYLDKIVFK
-254 VVPDASARA
+254 VIPDASARA

-276 NPVPLKDAQRLAQLP
+276 SPVPLKDAQRLAQLP
-291 TLKLETRGYDWLSP
+291 TLKLETRGYQWLSP
-305 WLFMDIN
+305 WLFMDVN

-324 QALAHAIDLNALNKV
+324 QALAHAINQDALNKV

-347 ALSPVVS
+347 AVSPVVS
-354 TLGQFFNPEVPKYP
+354 TLGQFFNPNVPKYP

-389 NRLKIQIDYLPYG
+389 SRLKIQIDYLPYG
-402 DDYRRSAEFIKQA
+402 DDYKRSAEYVKQA
-415 LKRVGIEVAVR
+415 LKRVGIDVNVR
-426 NQDTPS
+426 TQDTPT

-446 VVWYAGFADPLVGVT
+446 VVWFAGFADPLVGVT

-477 GSGYRGEEANKLID
+477 GSGYRGEEANRLID
-491 QAQGS
+491 RAQGS
-496 ASQSERVALLRKF
+496 PSQAERVELFRKF
-509 QSVVQA
+509 QQVVQT
-515 DLPSVPLLELRFF
+515 DVPSIPLLELQFF
-528 TVQSAALRDTVGG
+528 TLQSANLRDTVSG

-546 ASLKHAWFA
+546 ASLKRAWFA
-555 TPPAGSATGSATSS
+555 PAQTT
-569 AVRNATV
+569 
-576 ANAGQ
+576 
-581 PAAGR
+581 AAR

>member
-1 MIKLLRTLPS
+1 MKNPFRPS
-11 TRTGRVRAAF
+11 RPSQLFRPFAF
-21 PPARLASWL
+21 LAPVV
-30 LSLAALGAGAATA
+30 LSLPLLGGLLAAPANAA
-43 AGTPSAPAQATPR
+43 APAQAAEAPR

-61 TAIIQPE
+61 TTIIQPE

-88 VFDGLV
+88 VFDGLI

-101 LRPALAERWDISR
+101 LKPALAQRWDISK
-114 DGKTLTFRLRPNVK
+114 DSKTLTFHLRPNVK

-158 FGKVTQ
+158 FGKVTR

-170 LTVVLRFSEPSLAV
+170 LTVVLHFSEPSLAV

-218 GPFVFKEWNKG
+218 GPFVFKEWSKG

-241 DKGKPYLDKLVFK
+241 DKGKPYLDKIVFK
-254 VVPDASARA
+254 VIPDASARA

-276 NPVPLKDAQRLAQLP
+276 NPVPLKDAQRLSQLP
-291 TLKLETRGYDWLSP
+291 SLKLETRGYEWLSP
-305 WLFMDIN
+305 WLFMDVNI
-312 VDRPYFKDVRVR
+312 DRPYFKDVRVR

-347 ALSPVVS
+347 AVSPVVS
-354 TLGQFFNPEVPKYP
+354 TLGQFFNPSVPKYP
-368 YDPAKAE
+368 YDPARAE

-402 DDYRRSAEFIKQA
+402 DDYKRSAEYIKQA
-415 LKRVGIEVAVR
+415 LKRVGVDVTVR
-426 NQDTPS
+426 TQDTPT

-446 VVWYAGFADPLVGVT
+446 VVWFAGFADPLVGVT
-461 RAYRADTVGK
+461 RAYRSDTVGK

-477 GSGYRGEEANKLID
+477 GSGYRGDEANRLID

-496 ASQSERVALLRKF
+496 PSQAERVELFRKF
-509 QSVVQA
+509 QSVVQT
-515 DLPSVPLLELRFF
+515 DLPSIPLLELRFF
-528 TVQSAALRDTVGG
+528 TVQSSNLRDTVSG

-546 ASLKHAWFA
+546 ASLKRAWLA
-555 TPPAGSATGSATSS
+555 PAGTAVATATTPAAAAAQ
-569 AVRNATV
+569 AVR
-576 ANAGQ
+576 
-581 PAAGR
+581 

>member
-1 MIKLLRTLPS
+1 MTTFFRH
-11 TRTGRVRAAF
+11 
-21 PPARLASWL
+21 ARLARS
-30 LSLAALGAGAATA
+30 LSLLGSALVLTA
-43 AGTPSAPAQATPR
+43 STLAHAETPR

-61 TAIIQPE
+61 TAVIQPE

-94 EYDNDFK
+94 EYDNEFK
-101 LRPALAERWDISR
+101 LRPALAQRWEISK
-114 DGKTLTFRLRPNVK
+114 DSKTLTFHLRPNVR

-147 WKKLHPRNQIL
+147 WKTLHPRNQTL

-164 VDTPDA
+164 VDTPNA

-198 HLYEGTDILNNPYN
+198 HLYENTDILNNPYN

-218 GPFVFKEWNKG
+218 GPFVFKEWSKG

-241 DKGKPYLDKLVFK
+241 DKGKPYLDKIVFK
-254 VVPDASARA
+254 VIPDASARA

-276 NPVPLKDAQRLAQLP
+276 SPVPLKDAQRLAQLP
-291 TLKLETRGYDWLSP
+291 TLKLETRGYQWLSP
-305 WLFMDIN
+305 WLFMDVN

-324 QALAHAIDLNALNKV
+324 QALAHAINQDALNKV

-347 ALSPVVS
+347 AVSPVVS
-354 TLGQFFNPEVPKYP
+354 TLGQFFNPNVPKYP

-375 ALLDAAGLKRGADG
+375 ALLEAAGLKRGADG
-389 NRLKIQIDYLPYG
+389 SRLKIQIDYLPYG
-402 DDYRRSAEFIKQA
+402 DDYKRSAEYVKQA
-415 LKRVGIEVAVR
+415 LKRVGIDVNVR
-426 NQDTPS
+426 TQDTPT

-446 VVWYAGFADPLVGVT
+446 VVWFAGFADPLVGVT

-477 GSGYRGEEANKLID
+477 GSGYRGEEANRLID

-496 ASQSERVALLRKF
+496 PSQAERVELFRKF
-509 QSVVQA
+509 QSVVQT
-515 DLPSVPLLELRFF
+515 DVPSIPLLELQFF
-528 TVQSAALRDTVGG
+528 TLQSASLRDTVSG

-546 ASLKHAWFA
+546 ASLKRAWFA
-555 TPPAGSATGSATSS
+555 PAHTT
-569 AVRNATV
+569 
-576 ANAGQ
+576 
-581 PAAGR
+581 AAR

>member
-1 MIKLLRTLPS
+1 MKNPFRPS
-11 TRTGRVRAAF
+11 RPSQLFRPFAF
-21 PPARLASWL
+21 LAPVA
-30 LSLAALGAGAATA
+30 LSLPLLGGLLAAPANAA
-43 AGTPSAPAQATPR
+43 APAQAAEAPR

-61 TAIIQPE
+61 TTIIQPE

-88 VFDGLV
+88 VFDGLI

-101 LRPALAERWDISR
+101 LKPALAQRWDISK
-114 DGKTLTFRLRPNVK
+114 DSKTLTFHLRPNVK

-158 FGKVTQ
+158 FGKVTR

-170 LTVVLRFSEPSLAV
+170 LTVVLQFSEPSLAV

-218 GPFVFKEWNKG
+218 GPFVFKEWSKG

-241 DKGKPYLDKLVFK
+241 DKGKPYLDKIVFK
-254 VVPDASARA
+254 VIPDASARA

-276 NPVPLKDAQRLAQLP
+276 NPVPLKDAQRLSQLP
-291 TLKLETRGYDWLSP
+291 SLKLETRGYEWLSP
-305 WLFMDIN
+305 WLFMDVNI
-312 VDRPYFKDVRVR
+312 DRPYFKDVRVR
-324 QALAHAIDLNALNKV
+324 QALAHAIDLNTLNKV

-347 ALSPVVS
+347 AVSPVVS
-354 TLGQFFNPEVPKYP
+354 TLGQFFNPSVPKYP
-368 YDPAKAE
+368 YDPARAE

-389 NRLKIQIDYLPYG
+389 HRLKIQIDYLPYG
-402 DDYRRSAEFIKQA
+402 DDYKRSAEYIKQA
-415 LKRVGIEVAVR
+415 LKRVGVDVTVR
-426 NQDTPS
+426 TQDTPT
-432 YTRRVYGDR
+432 YTKRVYGDR

-446 VVWYAGFADPLVGVT
+446 VVWFAGFADPLVGVT
-461 RAYRADTVGK
+461 RAYRSDTVGK

-477 GSGYRGEEANKLID
+477 GSGYRGDEANRLID

-496 ASQSERVALLRKF
+496 PSQAERIELFRKF
-509 QSVVQA
+509 QSVVQT
-515 DLPSVPLLELRFF
+515 DLPSIPLLELRFF
-528 TVQSAALRDTVGG
+528 TVQSSNLRDTVSG

-546 ASLKHAWFA
+546 ASLKRAWLA
-555 TPPAGSATGSATSS
+555 PAGTAVATAT
-569 AVRNATV
+569 T
-576 ANAGQ
+576 
-581 PAAGR
+581 PAAAAAQAAR

>member
-1 MIKLLRTLPS
+1 MKNPFRPS
-11 TRTGRVRAAF
+11 RPSQLFRPFAF
-21 PPARLASWL
+21 LAPVV
-30 LSLAALGAGAATA
+30 LSLPLLGGLLAAPANAA
-43 AGTPSAPAQATPR
+43 APAQAAEAPR

-61 TAIIQPE
+61 TTIIQPE

-88 VFDGLV
+88 VFDGLI

-101 LRPALAERWDISR
+101 LKPALAQRWDISK
-114 DGKTLTFRLRPNVK
+114 DSKTLTFHLRPNVK

-158 FGKVTQ
+158 FGKVTR

-170 LTVVLRFSEPSLAV
+170 LTVVLQFSEPSLAV

-218 GPFVFKEWNKG
+218 GPFVFKEWSKG

-241 DKGKPYLDKLVFK
+241 DKGKPYLDKIVFK
-254 VVPDASARA
+254 VIPDASARA

-276 NPVPLKDAQRLAQLP
+276 NPVPLKDAQRLSQLP
-291 TLKLETRGYDWLSP
+291 SLKLETRGYEWLSP
-305 WLFMDIN
+305 WLFMDVNI
-312 VDRPYFKDVRVR
+312 DRPYFKDVRVR
-324 QALAHAIDLNALNKV
+324 QALAHAIDLNTLNKV

-347 ALSPVVS
+347 AVSPVVS
-354 TLGQFFNPEVPKYP
+354 TLGQFFNPSVPKYP
-368 YDPAKAE
+368 YDPARAE

-389 NRLKIQIDYLPYG
+389 HRLKIQIDYLPYG
-402 DDYRRSAEFIKQA
+402 DDYKRSAEYIKQA
-415 LKRVGIEVAVR
+415 LKRVGVDVTVR
-426 NQDTPS
+426 TQDTPT
-432 YTRRVYGDR
+432 YTKRVYGDR

-446 VVWYAGFADPLVGVT
+446 VVWFAGFADPLVGVT
-461 RAYRADTVGK
+461 RAYRSDTVGK

-477 GSGYRGEEANKLID
+477 GSGYRGDEANRLID

-496 ASQSERVALLRKF
+496 PSQAERIELFRKF
-509 QSVVQA
+509 QSVVQT
-515 DLPSVPLLELRFF
+515 DLPSIPLLELRFF
-528 TVQSAALRDTVGG
+528 TVQSSNLRDTVSG

-546 ASLKHAWFA
+546 ASLKRAWLA
-555 TPPAGSATGSATSS
+555 PAGTAVATAT
-569 AVRNATV
+569 T
-576 ANAGQ
+576 
-581 PAAGR
+581 PAAAAAQAAR